1 MAVALPGSVEP
12 VIPTAE
18 AAEAAGASLRDLAG
32 FRASHGGLRQAS
44 LSLDLEDG
52 QRASV
57 PIPAAVLELLQ
68 GILVQMA
75 QGNAVT
81 LVPVH
86 AELTTQQAADLLNVS
101 RPFLIERLGQ
111 GEIPF
116 RKVGTHRRIRLAD
129 LMAYKHAI
137 DQQRA
142 AALDELAA
150 QAQEL
155 GMGY

>member
-1 MAVALPGSVEP
+1 
-12 VIPTAE
+12 
-18 AAEAAGASLRDLAG
+18 LRDLAG
-32 FRASHGGLRQAS
+32 FRASHGLGQAS
-44 LSLDLEDG
+44 LCLELEGG

-57 PIPAAVLELLQ
+57 PIPPGVLELLQ

-81 LVPVH
+81 PVPVH
-86 AELTTQQAADLLNVS
+86 AEFTTQQAADLLHVS
-101 RPFLIERLGQ
+101 RPFLIERLTQ

-142 AALDELAA
+142 SALDELAA